1 MPLVGHSE
9 APHHGVAR
17 HPLVGLDELKH
28 QALPGRRRELLL
40 KNVLQFLYYLI
51 SAEGDE
57 AAVSLKE
64 FIQDALYAG
73 NMLLPQGAVLAGFL
87 PRLLCLFR
95 SAQIGALKQ
104 LLGHMVPDAAHI
116 ADEDAGI
123 RGCQTPL
130 PFWPGGSPKA
140 IGKSTGEEAGVGI
153 QRRLWSPP

>member
-1 MPLVGHSE
+1 MRPPDFNLGVGCEKETGPS
-9 APHHGVAR
+9 G
-17 HPLVGLDELKH
+17 
-28 QALPGRRRELLL
+28 
-40 KNVLQFLYYLI
+40 
-51 SAEGDE
+51 
-57 AAVSLKE
+57 SLT
-64 FIQDALYAG
+64 LYAG

-140 IGKSTGEEAGVGI
+140 IGKSTGEEACRTGETGWGSD
-153 QRRLWSPP
+153 QRTTG